1 MKKRRVFF
9 DVMTIEK
16 LNKKIAKGKIKK
28 GVYIQNGK
36 KLIFK

>member
-16 LNKKIAKGKIKK
+16 HYKAVTDAVQIIDKYRNG
-28 GVYIQNGK
+28 GK
-36 KLIFK
+36 K